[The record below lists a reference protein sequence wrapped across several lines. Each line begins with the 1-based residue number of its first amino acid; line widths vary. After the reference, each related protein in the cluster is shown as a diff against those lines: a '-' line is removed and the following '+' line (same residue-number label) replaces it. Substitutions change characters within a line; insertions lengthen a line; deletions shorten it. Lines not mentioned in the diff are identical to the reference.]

1 MDDTPGHVIHAWFL
15 WLLLLISLSKGIRVV
30 DGPITGVVGSPV
42 IINCLLLDTNEEIRQ
57 ITWQKEINREYKNF
71 YIFTPP
77 DRERI
82 LLDFGKKFKRIGNKF
97 NNASLLLSDPDLSD
111 EGNYKCIFTIFPS
124 GPFERVIQ
132 VTIFVRPSVTV
143 TVDTDANTEGCESN
157 VAICTAANGK
167 PEPLVSWSDAPSAS
181 KSTENTT
188 SQINGTFTVRS
199 VLRTVATRKIND
211 HEVFC
216 VVKQPLID
224 TNISVPF
231 RLNVTYAPVVKVLIV
246 DQKPNEVIADCEADA
261 NPPASH
267 YTWRKDNERI
277 LETTNIQTEGSRMII
292 KEPTPS
298 INGFYF
304 CEAVNSKGSGV
315 ASLYFYFTSRSYSGM
330 LASGIILLMLAMTTV
345 FALAWYKIKQRSER
359 NDADESGMSN
369 EGRGEDEES

>member
-132 VTIFVRPSVTV
+132 VTIF
-143 TVDTDANTEGCESN
+143 D
-157 VAICTAANGK
+157 
-167 PEPLVSWSDAPSAS
+167 
-181 KSTENTT
+181 
-188 SQINGTFTVRS
+188 
-199 VLRTVATRKIND
+199 
-211 HEVFC
+211 
-216 VVKQPLID
+216 
-224 TNISVPF
+224 
-231 RLNVTYAPVVKVLIV
+231 APVVKVLIV

-345 FALAWYKIKQRSER
+345 FALAWYKIKQRSESIPVSGSPSETVQMQQ